1 MKNLKGMKRLNAP
14 KPTAPSAQPPLRWD
28 QAIVAGYIYDL
39 VRRPA

>member
-1 MKNLKGMKRLNAP
+1 MKKLNVP
-14 KPTAPSAQPPLRWD
+14 KPAQPPAQPPLRWD